1 MNAGELRMA
10 CHLAEWA
17 WLNSPNNKYVSEI
30 ASKVF
35 TTRAKKER
43 STMAIGIYLSA
54 ARKMGGDPDKEMPE
68 RNIMQAQDFRN
79 RSE

>member
-1 MNAGELRMA
+1 MNVGELRMA